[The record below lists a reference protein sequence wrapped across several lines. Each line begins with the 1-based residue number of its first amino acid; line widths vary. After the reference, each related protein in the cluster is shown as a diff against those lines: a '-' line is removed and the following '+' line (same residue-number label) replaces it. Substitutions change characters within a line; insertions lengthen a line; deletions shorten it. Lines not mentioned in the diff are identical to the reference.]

1 MIINITGEVL
11 DNMLCTIRGRQVAQD
26 DTIDH
31 KWTLKVLVCSEMR
44 LNNIN
49 ITSQIT
55 LESHSCGKLMEVRLR
70 HETYF
75 ILLQKCFSYRMKG
88 GK

>member
-31 KWTLKVLVCSEMR
+31 KWTLNVLVCSEMR

-55 LESHSCGKLMEVRLR
+55 LESHLCGKLTEVRLR

-75 ILLQKCFSYRMKG
+75 ILLQKCFLYRTKG